1 MWWISGLESV
11 TLSSWKIGQAFLS
24 IPNPQGM
31 MVWAGSRNETVW
43 TYSASGRQ
51 WVVDQIRQL
60 TCCKGFEIRNP
71 LLIIIHLFY
80 FFPYLLY
87 KVVWLHF
94 CDPPCQPCTTLIFML
109 KFHLWYQSIP
119 YQYPC
124 KKRWHESPRWLPSKI
139 PSQQQPRPLWLG
151 IWPCTLEN
159 HQWNPNI

>member
-119 YQYPC
+119 TSTRV
-124 KKRWHESPRWLPSKI
+124 KRDDMKVHVGYHQRSPH
-139 PSQQQPRPLWLG
+139 
-151 IWPCTLEN
+151 N
-159 HQWNPNI
+159 NNPVPYD